1 MTRMVD
7 GWIKENIESFF
18 IFINKTS
25 PWREGKRTGKRDEWT
40 RNEESYKEMAQ
51 STRRH
56 SLRLFL
62 NNNEM
67 QSS

>member
-1 MTRMVD
+1 M
-7 GWIKENIESFF
+7 KENIESFF

-25 PWREGKRTGKRDEWT
+25 PCREGKKEWQEGWMD
-40 RNEESYKEMAQ
+40 EESYKEMAQ

-56 SLRLFL
+56 DSLRLFL

-67 QSS
+67 QSSW

>member
-1 MTRMVD
+1 MVD

-25 PWREGKRTGKRDEWT
+25 PWREGKRSGKRDEW

-67 QSS
+67 QSSW

>member
-1 MTRMVD
+1 MD
-7 GWIKENIESFF
+7 
-18 IFINKTS
+18 
-25 PWREGKRTGKRDEWT
+25 
-40 RNEESYKEMAQ
+40 EESYKEMAQ

-56 SLRLFL
+56 DSLRLFL